1 MLPVAY
7 KNGDF
12 TDLVISCGNSTFDVH
27 SVVVGSACEFFAK
40 NIKFGGKEADERRI
54 DLPDDEPEMI
64 RRLIAYLYLG
74 DYDPTDDIGIATFEQ
89 LKQYDL
95 NTAAAPA
102 HHPRRYAFG
111 SSQRHDQCACLALNL
126 KNIEQSEMKIE
137 QQKKASQYVSHRK
150 PDNSIEITSPL
161 TIHASMYALADK
173 YQVKGLSRL
182 AKTKFRE
189 SLDHHVDSEDFI
201 AAVQLTYSNTPET
214 NRGLRDEIVQAFRT
228 YFKVDITELPGLES
242 KLDTIDELAF
252 LLLKSWPRKM
262 ESTSPQKFAS
272 SAGAAHTASHLVIT
286 AGPPTSGT
294 NATSGSSNA
303 PVTSTGFASYAH
315 TPDADVALPHTSLLA
330 YFRDSAAVQETTD
343 TGILSSNN
351 TDGTN
356 AHQLLH
362 PPTDDNEDEESGLG
376 FWGEVDGAKSS
387 SESYSF
393 GESRSAWRGAA
404 AFCCLWCAFSVMILG
419 AFSLYFAVDLVL
431 SHYGLGTGMA
441 EWVMYRQQLPPTNIR
456 GVSHSKD
463 DSGVDE

>member
-1 MLPVAY
+1 MLFVSTLTWFRAY

-27 SVVVGSACEFFAK
+27 SVVVGSACEFFAN

-54 DLPDDEPEMI
+54 DLPDDDPEMI

-74 DYDPTDDIGIATFEQ
+74 DYDPTDDIGIAAFEQ

-150 PDNSIEITSPL
+150 PDNSIEITNPL

-294 NATSGSSNA
+294 NATSASSNA
-303 PVTSTGFASYAH
+303 PVTTTGFASYAR
-315 TPDADVALPHTSLLA
+315 T
-330 YFRDSAAVQETTD
+330 SAATTSSTPA
-343 TGILSSNN
+343 TGSLFGSLAPRTSGGFASFSS
-351 TDGTN
+351 TASSTGN
-356 AHQLLH
+356 AGSSQ
-362 PPTDDNEDEESGLG
+362 PTLP
-376 FWGEVDGAKSS
+376 
-387 SESYSF
+387 F
-393 GESRSAWRGAA
+393 GSRA
-404 AFCCLWCAFSVMILG
+404 
-419 AFSLYFAVDLVL
+419 
-431 SHYGLGTGMA
+431 
-441 EWVMYRQQLPPTNIR
+441 
-456 GVSHSKD
+456 
-463 DSGVDE
+463 